1 MRLVSTAIAVI
12 ALSCATA
19 AVAEPIQ
26 IYDDEAYSRLARWE
40 QHLDDRIN
48 DGARRGSLHSGD
60 AWRFQKRLDS
70 IEIHL
75 LYDYFQSNNGLS
87 DDAAHRYAGQLRA
100 LGSDLGERNGW
111 SGYGGGPDY
120 GGGPGYGGQHS
131 GGPDYGPPP
140 PPPGARYYREG
151 DYESECHRGNQAA
164 GTIFGAIAG
173 GLIGGAVSHGN
184 GGAVVGG
191 VILGGLAGN
200 ALSHDIDCDDQRY
213 AFARY
218 NEGLNAPVGEEVR
231 WDHNGHYGTLR
242 TEREYRRGDYVCRN
256 FHTVNYRNGQKV
268 ERDGTACRQ
277 TDGYWHFE

>member
-1 MRLVSTAIAVI
+1 MRFVPTAIAVA
-12 ALSCATA
+12 ALSCASA
-19 AVAEPIQ
+19 AIAEPVQ

-48 DGARRGSLHSGD
+48 DGVRRGSLRSGD
-60 AWRFQKRLDS
+60 AWRLQKRLDS

-100 LGSDLGERNGW
+100 LGGDLGERNGW

-120 GGGPGYGGQHS
+120 GGGPGYSGGQ
-131 GGPDYGPPP
+131 GYGPPP
-140 PPPGARYYREG
+140 PPPPSGGSYYREG
-151 DYESECHRGNQAA
+151 QYESECHRGNVAA

-191 VILGGLAGN
+191 VVLGGLAGN
-200 ALSHDIDCDDQRY
+200 ALSRDIDCDDQHV

-218 NEGLNAPVGEEVR
+218 QEALDGPVGSEVR
-231 WDHNGHYGTLR
+231 WEHNGRYGTIR
-242 TEREYRRGDYVCRN
+242 IENEYRDGPYLCRQ
-256 FHTVNYRNGQKV
+256 FHAVNYRNGQRF

-277 TDGYWHFE
+277 EDGNWHFR